1 MLRLILAV
9 LVICF
14 AVNAAQ
20 AQGEVTVYLKDG
32 SVVRGAIIEKVPGQF
47 VKIRLLDNRV
57 LTYKANQI
65 MEIIRQPIIVST
77 APRKNPLLAGCLSG
91 CFPGLG
97 QFYNGESGKGA
108 IQMGA
113 ASAGLLILS
122 TGLSIGASMTAVEA
136 VEVWDDWGTDSTEA
150 PENTMGGVPENIMGV
165 GFALYLGALVWSVI
179 DAPSSARE
187 INDQNERQ
195 RRARL
200 IEFHDMEVNPIASR
214 NALGARFAFRF

>member
-9 LVICF
+9 LVISF

-20 AQGEVTVYLKDG
+20 AQGEVAVYLKDG
-32 SVVRGAIIEKVPGQF
+32 SVVHGAIIEEVPGQF

-65 MEIIRQPIIVST
+65 NGIIRQPITVST

-91 CFPGLG
+91 FFPGLG

-108 IQMGA
+108 IQMGM
-113 ASAGLLILS
+113 AGAGFLIL
-122 TGLSIGASMTAVEA
+122 LIGASMSA

-150 PENTMGGVPENIMGV
+150 PENIMVVGV
-165 GFALYLGALVWSVI
+165 ALYLGAWVWSVI
-179 DAPSSARE
+179 DAPSSAME

-195 RRARL
+195 RHTRL
-200 IEFHDMEVNPIASR
+200 IEFHDIGVSPIASR
-214 NALGARFAFRF
+214 KALGARFAFRF